1 MTDSENPSDLQFPV
15 SPEPRDFDVTHVVDK
30 DALEFPSMDDDP
42 SHAAAHETQLQSAGS
57 ANTAAIPAPPAS
69 GHPHDHA
76 RRTARSGAHDAT
88 PTPDETPADSVA
100 PTLAATQPLITPQ
113 PSAGR
118 HAANTVNG
126 ASAGDA
132 APTQLFTSPH
142 DDVLAGV
149 SVNPPLPAD
158 APTRVVSS
166 EWEQIV
172 DSQTSVMPPAAPAAM
187 PPAIPPT
194 DADGNADGSGDEPDE
209 EAPHHSANGGGKSHT
224 KLIVGIVVG
233 VLVIAL
239 IAGGIAWWS
248 SSRKNGA
255 QRNAYTLCQNTRDSY
270 DDAHTALAATLKDA
284 NGLAGTPADQV
295 ADAKT
300 LDTLKSA
307 VADAE
312 KLDQQSVAECA
323 ADADAAAI
331 EKTTDALRNTT
342 DEITKAK
349 SAVDAATKA
358 VNDSKNAKSQSAARD
373 ELTKAIDDAQKILDA
388 SANAVTDEQVRT
400 DLENRIADARKL
412 ADGQNLNAEDVS
424 AMVKTLTDAGTAVQ
438 QSQTE
443 YANQQAAAAQ
453 QAAEEAQRQ
462 AEAEAQAAQQAQ
474 QQAAQ
479 VQQNTQPTTPDAG
492 DAGAANTD
500 TTTPNTT
507 DTTTNGGDTPSN
519 GDTTGAAQ

>member
-88 PTPDETPADSVA
+88 PTPDETPADSAA
-100 PTLAATQPLITPQ
+100 PTLVATQPLITPQ

-209 EAPHHSANGGGKSHT
+209 EA
-224 KLIVGIVVG
+224 LITRQMVAARAIR
-233 VLVIAL
+233 
-239 IAGGIAWWS
+239 S
-248 SSRKNGA
+248 SSW
-255 QRNAYTLCQNTRDSY
+255 
-270 DDAHTALAATLKDA
+270 ALL
-284 NGLAGTPADQV
+284 
-295 ADAKT
+295 
-300 LDTLKSA
+300 SA
-307 VADAE
+307 C
-312 KLDQQSVAECA
+312 S
-323 ADADAAAI
+323 
-331 EKTTDALRNTT
+331 
-342 DEITKAK
+342 
-349 SAVDAATKA
+349 
-358 VNDSKNAKSQSAARD
+358 
-373 ELTKAIDDAQKILDA
+373 
-388 SANAVTDEQVRT
+388 
-400 DLENRIADARKL
+400 
-412 ADGQNLNAEDVS
+412 
-424 AMVKTLTDAGTAVQ
+424 
-438 QSQTE
+438 
-443 YANQQAAAAQ
+443 
-453 QAAEEAQRQ
+453 
-462 AEAEAQAAQQAQ
+462 
-474 QQAAQ
+474 
-479 VQQNTQPTTPDAG
+479 
-492 DAGAANTD
+492 
-500 TTTPNTT
+500 
-507 DTTTNGGDTPSN
+507 
-519 GDTTGAAQ
+519 

>member
-1 MTDSENPSDLQFPV
+1 MTDSGNPSDLQFPV

-42 SHAAAHETQLQSAGS
+42 SHAAAHESQLQSAGS
-57 ANTAAIPAPPAS
+57 ANTAAIPAPPVN

-88 PTPDETPADSVA
+88 PTPDETPADSA
-100 PTLAATQPLITPQ
+100 ALTLAATQPLITPQ
-113 PSAGR
+113 PSVGR

-126 ASAGDA
+126 APAGNA

-149 SVNPPLPAD
+149 SVNPPLPAEE
-158 APTRVVSS
+158 PTRVVSS

-194 DADGNADGSGDEPDE
+194 DADGNADGSGDEPGE

-224 KLIVGIVVG
+224 KLIAGIVVG

-248 SSRKNGA
+248 SSRRNNA

-270 DDAHTALAATLKDA
+270 DDAHTALAAALKDA
-284 NGLAGTPADQV
+284 NALTSTPTDQV

-323 ADADAAAI
+323 VDANTAAI
-331 EKTTDALRNTT
+331 EKTTDSLRNTAN
-342 DEITKAK
+342 EITKAK
-349 SAVDAATKA
+349 SALDAATKA
-358 VNDSKNAKSQSAARD
+358 VNDSKNMQSQSAARD

-412 ADGQNLNAEDVS
+412 ADGQNLNAEDVT

-443 YANQQAAAAQ
+443 YANQQAATAQ

-462 AEAEAQAAQQAQ
+462 AEAQAQAAQQAQ
-474 QQAAQ
+474 QNAAQ
-479 VQQNTQPTTPDAG
+479 AQQQNAQTTTPDTSDAGTAG
-492 DAGAANTD
+492 DGTTGTGATGTD
-500 TTTPNTT
+500 GETTG
-507 DTTTNGGDTPSN
+507 NGGTPAN
-519 GDTTGAAQ
+519 GAQ